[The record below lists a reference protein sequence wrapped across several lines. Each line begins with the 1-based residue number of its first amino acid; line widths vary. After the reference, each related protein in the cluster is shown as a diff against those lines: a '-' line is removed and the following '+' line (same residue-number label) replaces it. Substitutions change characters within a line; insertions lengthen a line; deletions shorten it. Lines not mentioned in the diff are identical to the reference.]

1 MGKDYRGSARR
12 VVAHR
17 IWCAADC
24 IGRRLDLFFDELQ
37 SQTRTCEWLT
47 GLPLECPGA
56 VMTLFREHGSHF
68 VHCKMAAHRV
78 RSRCSTRCLL
88 GVPAAVAQRHTA
100 TLLREYRDRGFA
112 TGPFEWFATGP
123 RKGSR
128 NWRQIGGGP
137 PTCFSEE
144 LGFGQ
149 HGAEYI
155 SAVFASCF
163 FRHES

>member
-1 MGKDYRGSARR
+1 MVGKAYRGSARR

-24 IGRRLDLFFDELQ
+24 IGRKLDLFFDELQ
-37 SQTRTCEWLT
+37 SQTRTCEWLI
-47 GLPLECPGA
+47 GLPLECRGA
-56 VMTLFREHGSHF
+56 VTNLLQMHESHF
-68 VHCKMAAHRV
+68 VRCKMAAHQV
-78 RSRCSTRCLL
+78 RPRYLMASLL
-88 GVPAAVAQRHTA
+88 GVLAAVARRHIA

-123 RKGSR
+123 IKGSR

-144 LGFGQ
+144 LGFEQ

-155 SAVFASCF
+155 NVVSAS
-163 FRHES
+163 